1 MKFELSQEERES
13 LRHIQRK
20 VSGTTAY
27 VRVTSVLMF
36 NNGRSVDSISE
47 DLGISVA
54 TVYHYIGLYVSGGMH

>member
-1 MKFELSQEERES
+1 MTFVVMKFQLSQEERES
-13 LRHIQRK
+13 LCRIQRK
-20 VSGTTAY
+20 VSRTTTY

-54 TVYHYIGLYVSGGMH
+54 TVYR